1 MEQARSGSQ
10 QNSCFIC
17 ALYFEIG
24 CLMYLMLKIISVFTL
39 RLLQAIAMMAAGLIY
54 YFNLSIKRITAI
66 NIKLAY
72 PKLSSAEQEQLI
84 KKSVQSQCL
93 SYLEFIKCWGMPPN
107 YSLNLLKNVY
117 GETVLT
123 DALANKKGVI
133 VVVPHFGCWELLNAW
148 LNIYT
153 QPMIMYKP
161 SKTKGMN
168 RYILDAR
175 QKFNATLVPTDKVG
189 IRQIFKHLK
198 QGGLTVVLPDHL
210 PKPSG
215 GIYSQFFQQNTLSAT
230 LVSKMAA
237 QTQCNVIGLSCIR
250 NSELSSF
257 DVHCTELPQTILSKD
272 LQQSVDSLNL
282 TMQEMV
288 NLAPEQYIWSYK
300 RFRNCYGNINI
311 YRKQSIT

>member
-1 MEQARSGSQ
+1 MEQARSRSL
-10 QNSCFIC
+10 QNLCFIC
-17 ALYFEIG
+17 TLYFEIG
-24 CLMYLMLKIISVFTL
+24 CLMYLILKIISVFPL

-148 LNIYT
+148 LSVYT
-153 QPMIMYKP
+153 APMIMYKP
-161 SKTKGMN
+161 NKNKGIN
-168 RYILDAR
+168 RYLLEAR
-175 QKFNATLVPTDKVG
+175 EKFNATLVPTNETG
-189 IRQIFKHLK
+189 IRSIFKHLK
-198 QGGLTVVLPDHL
+198 HGGLTVILPDHL

-215 GIYSQFFQQNTLSAT
+215 GIYSAFFGKKTLSIT
-230 LVSKMAA
+230 LVSKLAA
-237 QTQCNVIGLSCIR
+237 KTQCNIIGLSCIR
-250 NSELSSF
+250 SPDLRYFNI
-257 DVHCTELPQTILSKD
+257 HCQKLPDTILSQD
-272 LQQSVDSLNL
+272 LQHSVDCLNL
-282 TMQEMV
+282 SMQNMIDQ
-288 NLAPEQYIWSYK
+288 APEQYIWSYK
-300 RFRNCYGNINI
+300 RFRNCLGNVNM
-311 YRKQSIT
+311 YRKE

>member
-1 MEQARSGSQ
+1 MAIYLLLKFIAIFPLPFLQKIATWAAYILFHT
-10 QNSCFIC
+10 NS
-17 ALYFEIG
+17 
-24 CLMYLMLKIISVFTL
+24 
-39 RLLQAIAMMAAGLIY
+39 
-54 YFNLSIKRITAI
+54 SIKRITTI
-66 NIKLAY
+66 NLELAY
-72 PKLSSAEQEQLI
+72 PELEQTVLQERIRLSI
-84 KKSVQSQCL
+84 QSQCL
-93 SYLEFIKCWGMPPN
+93 TYIEFVKCWGMPPQ
-107 YSLNLLKNVY
+107 YSLDLLKNVH
-117 GETVLT
+117 GADLLEK
-123 DALANKKGVI
+123 ALANKKGVI
-133 VVVPHFGCWELLNAW
+133 VVIPHFGCWELLNAW

-215 GIYSQFFQQNTLSAT
+215 GIYSLFFQQNTLSAT

-288 NLAPEQYIWSYK
+288 NTAPEQYIWSYK